1 MDAIVL
7 TYKEAGEESPA
18 ISVCAYGFKWAN
30 LDGAEIL
37 GGDPYFIAEAVKRGA
52 VKRWAVKP
60 AAKAV
65 KRGRSQE

>member
-1 MDAIVL
+1 MDTIVL
-7 TYKEAGEESPA
+7 TYKEAGDSSPA

-52 VKRWAVKP
+52 VKP

>member
-1 MDAIVL
+1 MAAIVL
-7 TYKEAGEESPA
+7 TYKEAGEKSPA

-30 LDGAEIL
+30 LEGTEIL
-37 GGDPYFIAEAVKRGA
+37 SGDPYFIAEAVKRGA
-52 VKRWAVKP
+52 IKP

>member
-1 MDAIVL
+1 MAAIVL
-7 TYKEAGEESPA
+7 TFKEAGEKSPA
-18 ISVCAYGFKWAN
+18 VSVCAYGFKWAN
-30 LDGAEIL
+30 LEGATII

-52 VKRWAVKP
+52 VKP

>member
-1 MDAIVL
+1 MAAIVL
-7 TYKEAGEESPA
+7 TYKEAGDSSPA

-30 LDGAEIL
+30 LEGVEIL

-52 VKRWAVKP
+52 VKP

-65 KRGRSQE
+65 KRGRAKSE